1 VAVTLY
7 WRADR
12 VAADIADALRTL
24 AEEYPLREGDGSPA
38 LEFARDGDAAGCRA
52 SVACRVE
59 RRRDRIEITY
69 GSVGDA
75 LRGVGAA
82 LAGMP
87 EEDAVAEHR
96 PFNTLGIMLDCS
108 RNSVMSVEHVKR
120 WLRRLSLLGYN
131 MAMLYTEDT
140 YQLEGEPFFGL
151 FRGAYPKAEL
161 KELDGYAARLGIEM
175 IGCIQTL
182 GHLEQMLKW
191 GAYRKVRDTDRELL
205 VGEPATYELVRK
217 MVATFA
223 ECFRSRRIHVG
234 MDETWTLGRGRFLDL
249 HGRKSGYEML
259 TQHLREVCRIC
270 DAQGLRPMIWSDMF
284 FKFGGDMHADYDP
297 KSNIPDEVK
306 NAIPRELDLVYW
318 DYSREDEA
326 SYLQLIERHRALGK
340 EPLMGSG
347 VWTWLRLWYGRAET
361 EAYAA
366 PCIRACKQAG
376 LSDVFFTMWGDDGG
390 YCEFDSALAGLAFAA
405 AETYGES
412 SDSLKRRFEAVC
424 GVSYDLV
431 LLASQLEF
439 PAERSRNP
447 WSSDNIAAA
456 TLWDDPLLGMH
467 FLAVGARY
475 PGHWQRAREHYRVLA
490 ASLDPHRSVTEP
502 IALDHAAA
510 LADLLAAKIDFRLRL
525 EEAYRSRQRA
535 ALQLLAD
542 ETGRLV
548 GLVEAAERTFRRQW
562 HRRNKPCGLETIQIR
577 LGGLRQRYLETGRLL
592 RELLGGAHTTIAEL
606 EEGLALSSEARSAL
620 HPGNR
625 YRALATAGIL

>member
-1 VAVTLY
+1 VTLY
-7 WRADR
+7 WRTDN
-12 VAADIADALRTL
+12 VAADIADALRAL
-24 AEEYPLREGDGSPA
+24 AEEYALREGGGSTE
-38 LEFARDGDAAGCRA
+38 LRFEHDAA
-52 SVACRVE
+52 VAGCRVE
-59 RRRDRIEITY
+59 RRGDVIAISYAST
-69 GSVGDA
+69 GDA

-82 LAGMP
+82 LAAMP
-87 EEDAVAEHR
+87 EHGVVAEQR

-151 FRGAYPKAEL
+151 FRGAYRREEL
-161 KELDGYAARLGIEM
+161 KELDDYAARLGIEM

-205 VGEPATYELVRK
+205 VGEPATYELIRK
-217 MVATFA
+217 MIATFA

-270 DAQGLRPMIWSDMF
+270 DERGMRPMIWSDMF
-284 FKFGGDMHADYDP
+284 FKFGGDMHTNYDP
-297 KSNIPDEVK
+297 NSNIPDEVK
-306 NAIPRELDLVYW
+306 NAIPRNLDLVYW

-376 LSDVFFTMWGDDGG
+376 LGELFFTMWGDDGG

-405 AETYGES
+405 AETYGETS
-412 SDSLKRRFEAVC
+412 ESLKRRFEAVC

-439 PAERSRNP
+439 APEGSHNP
-447 WSSDNIAAA
+447 WSSDNMAAA

-467 FLAVGARY
+467 SLAVGARH
-475 PGHWQRAREHYRVLA
+475 PGHWQRAAEHYRALA
-490 ASLDPHRSVTEP
+490 ASLDPHRSVTAP
-502 IALDHAAA
+502 ISLDHAAA
-510 LADLLAAKIDFRLRL
+510 LAQLLAAKVDFRLRL
-525 EEAYRSRQRA
+525 EAAYGRRDRNC
-535 ALQLLAD
+535 LQLLAQ
-542 ETGRLV
+542 EAQRLV
-548 GLVEAAERTFRRQW
+548 GLVENAEDTFRRQW
-562 HRRNKPCGLETIQIR
+562 LRRNKPYGLETIQIR
-577 LGGLRQRYLETGRLL
+577 LAGLRQRYLEAGRLL
-592 RELLGGAHTTIAEL
+592 REMLSGARTTIAEL
-606 EEGLALSSEARSAL
+606 EEGLALSGEARSAL
-620 HPGNR
+620 YPGNR
-625 YRALATAGIL
+625 YRGLATAGIL